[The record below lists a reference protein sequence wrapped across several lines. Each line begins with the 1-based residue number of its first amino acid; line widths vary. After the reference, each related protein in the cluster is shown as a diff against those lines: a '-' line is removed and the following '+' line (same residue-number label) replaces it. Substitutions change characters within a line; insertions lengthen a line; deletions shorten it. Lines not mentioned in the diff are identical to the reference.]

1 MTDTI
6 TLAPSSITREPDRL
20 KHAAHQRVEQGL
32 KNFWYPVMPGYQLAG
47 KPVGITRLSEEI
59 VLWRD
64 SKGTVHATEDRCP
77 HRGARLSLG
86 WNLEDRIACW
96 YHGVEVDGQG
106 VVANVPAMKESTL
119 TGKKCIRAY
128 PAIECAGAIFLWF
141 GDETTPGPAPFDVPL
156 EMTGEDYSGF
166 LCMQNWQCN
175 YRYAI
180 DNVMDP
186 MHGSYLHSQSHSMAE
201 GDKQADMTIRKTD
214 TGLVFEKVG
223 QRGVNF
229 DWVEFG
235 QTATIWMRLAVPY
248 RPQFG
253 GGEFIIIGFVTPV
266 DEENCQVYFWRIRKA
281 SGFDRNVWRFLY
293 RNKLESLH
301 WDVLEQ
307 DRLVMES
314 LNRHARAKENLY
326 QHDVGLAR
334 VRRMMEQTAMA
345 QVGATS

>member
-1 MTDTI
+1 MTATI
-6 TLAPSSITREPDRL
+6 EIHRSPANHKTAQPGQTAE
-20 KHAAHQRVEQGL
+20 QRVEQGL
-32 KNFWYPVMPGYQLAG
+32 KNFWYPVMPSYQLAG

-64 SKGTVHATEDRCP
+64 SQGTVHATEDRCP

-96 YHGVEVDGQG
+96 YHGVEVDGTG
-106 VVANVPAMKESTL
+106 VVANVPALPHSTL
-119 TGKKCIRAY
+119 TGKKCLRAY
-128 PAIECAGAIFLWF
+128 PAVECAGAIFLWF
-141 GDETTPGPAPFDVPL
+141 GDDTHTEAAPFDVPI
-156 EMTGEDYSGF
+156 EMTGGDYSGF
-166 LCMQNWQCN
+166 LCMQNWNCN

-186 MHGSYLHSQSHSMAE
+186 MHGSYLHSKSHSMAE
-201 GDKQADMTIRKTD
+201 GDKQAEMTIRKTD

-235 QTATIWMRLAVPY
+235 HTTTLWMRLAVPY

-281 SGFDRNVWRFLY
+281 SGFDKNVWRFLY
-293 RNKLESLH
+293 RNRLESLH

-334 VRRMMEQTAMA
+334 VRRMMEQMAEA
-345 QVGATS
+345 QVSAVA